1 MPRFISISKAAVIA
15 NVNAQE
21 IQEKI
26 TSKQL
31 ASTRGQIHLEDLLE
45 CYPQAQI
52 EQADMITLVEKIK
65 EESFESG
72 AAKQHGELSYSKLK
86 SDLHKSKTNSR
97 YYQEQAAKFEEL
109 VMHVRE
115 NLHDIQTKEIN
126 EKRVQRLI
134 DWIDKR
140 LMEVQRND

>member
-1 MPRFISISKAAVIA
+1 MPRFISITKAATLA
-15 NVNAQE
+15 NVQAQE
-21 IQEKI
+21 IQDKVS
-26 TSKQL
+26 SKQL
-31 ASTRGQIHLEDLLE
+31 ASTRGQIHLDDLLE
-45 CYPQAQI
+45 CYPQAKV
-52 EQADMITLVEKIK
+52 EQADMLSLVEKIK

-86 SDLHKSKTNSR
+86 SDLHKSKTNAR

-115 NLHDIQTKEIN
+115 NLHDIQTKEAS
-126 EKRVQRLI
+126 EKRVQQLI

-140 LMEVQRND
+140 MMEVQRND